1 MTKQIE
7 TLDSERQKLLAEKVV
22 MNDEKKS
29 LSKMLERS
37 QNLQD
42 QLSAQIE
49 AMTQQVGVPKSEVDK
64 LKELLTKR
72 EAEVVKMNLELQ
84 AVKNKMQDEQND
96 AFSQIQKIT
105 TELTQTRTY
114 LQTKEEEVVML
125 RRDVSAFQQ
134 MEEQL
139 KGKLVGEEVA
149 IANKELEAQTA
160 ALKKELETA
169 KDQNKTMILQRK
181 SLVQTKEQIQKEL
194 EKLLTKTENL
204 ELEKKTIQKD
214 KIEEIQRLKEGAEV
228 IAQGLRDE
236 NQRLQDLQEKLE
248 SEKDLIDEELNDM
261 KNKLELRNKEFAKLE
276 ETF

>member
-204 ELEKKTIQKD
+204 EQEKKTIQKD

-236 NQRLQDLQEKLE
+236 NQRLQDSQEKLE